1 MGGCGGQAYAELIRG
16 DMGLKRYTLLD
27 IVGEM
32 KAPFADPRSIQR
44 SDVRDMALQAWE
56 LTPREQFNLLTMSY
70 DKEVHTHTSTH
81 ARIPIRTR
89 ARVCVGACVGDALR
103 HGDAPLGCRGA
114 ATVPPRL
121 LRCGGRV
128 GASAPSGDGPAWS

>member
-1 MGGCGGQAYAELIRG
+1 
-16 DMGLKRYTLLD
+16 MGLKRYTLLD

-70 DKEVHTHTSTH
+70 DKEVHTHPHVRTH
-81 ARIPIRTR
+81 THPHAR
-89 ARVCVGACVGDALR
+89 ARVRGCVRRRRSTTRTC
-103 HGDAPLGCRGA
+103 P
-114 ATVPPRL
+114 TRL
-121 LRCGGRV
+121 PRCGHRAA
-128 GASAPSGDGPAWS
+128 ASAAVRRPCRS